1 MDPLTTWLTH
11 EAAVFGLEMVR
22 IAGLLVA
29 GPLAWTFLPTM
40 GRAGLVFALAVLVHQ
55 PTEALDLHALTP
67 LRFLLS
73 ALVELA
79 IGAAIGFVARL
90 VLAVG
95 EVAADAIAPIM
106 GLGAAQMFDP
116 TLGGQGTILTHLL
129 RYFGIW
135 AALCV
140 GLHHLLLGA
149 LFKSFSSIP
158 TGTLLNPG
166 VLGIPLISMTA
177 GVLESGVKL
186 ALPFIA
192 VLFIVQVCLAFIAR
206 AAPAMQIFSIGFAV
220 TLGIGFLLWVVFAP
234 DLVRELIY
242 LRGWAEQQLL
252 TILQTLER
260 G

>member
-11 EAAVFGLEMVR
+11 EASVFGLEMLR

-29 GPLAWTFLPTM
+29 GPLTWTFLPAM
-40 GRAGLVFALAVLVHQ
+40 GRAGLVFALALLIHQ
-55 PTEALDLHALTP
+55 PTEALDLHSLSP
-67 LRFLLS
+67 LRFMLS
-73 ALVELA
+73 AGVEFG

-116 TLGGQGTILTHLL
+116 TLGGQGTILTQLL

-149 LFKSFSSIP
+149 LFSSFTGIP

-166 VLGIPLISMTA
+166 VLGIPFISMTA
-177 GVLESGVKL
+177 GVLESGIKL
-186 ALPFIA
+186 ALPLMA

-220 TLGIGFLLWVVFAP
+220 SLGIGFLVWVVFAP
-234 DLVRELIY
+234 DLLRELTY
-242 LRGWAEQQLL
+242 LRGWAESNLQI
-252 TILQTLER
+252 ILQTLKE